1 VEPDWLN
8 LLREQA
14 AIRRDPWVVLEGQAA
29 LEAALAGWWEVTGV
43 AIDEAHPWEVPSW
56 SGLEVTRLRSGELET
71 LADPS
76 RHRGVLGLARIPAE
90 SSEVATFCRALEEGA
105 LLVVCPK
112 LIDPE
117 FAGCLTRLAEAVGA
131 AGVLF
136 GTEGASPFGAL
147 AVAASGGSLFRL
159 PVRVA
164 DGGVI
169 LRSLKSAGVDL
180 TGWEAGNVSVA
191 TSPPAGRRAL
201 VVGDPEAGLGPF
213 WRAACDRRA
222 GGGIGEL
229 LASLAVKAD

>member
-1 VEPDWLN
+1 VEPDWLI

-14 AIRRDPWVVLEGQAA
+14 VIRRDPSVLLEGQAA

-43 AIDEAHPWEVPSW
+43 VIDEAHPWEIPSW
-56 SGLEVTRLRSGELET
+56 SGLEVMRLRLGELET

-76 RHRGVLGLARIPAE
+76 RHRGVLGLARIPEE
-90 SSEVATFCRALEEGA
+90 SSEVAAFCRSLEEDA
-105 LLVVCPK
+105 LLVVCPR
-112 LIDPE
+112 LTDPE
-117 FAGCLTRLAEAVGA
+117 FAGSLTRDAEAAGA

-136 GTEGASPFGAL
+136 GTDGASPFGAL
-147 AVAASGGSLFRL
+147 ALAASGGALFRL

-180 TGWEAGNVSVA
+180 TGWEAGDDSVA

-222 GGGIGEL
+222 GGKIEEL
-229 LASLAVKAD
+229 LGSLAVKAV